1 MAEPP
6 SQKAAGGGKA
16 GKPRPT
22 EATAAV
28 VREKEATEDV
38 TMNGPLYKR
47 KSANVVLVRRQRR
60 KDEGAFRLLASLFV
74 ENQIGESPCPY
85 LYCPSGPAVG
95 VGGANR
101 PGGSITTSRIEARE
115 RAHSQNRTPIAE
127 CPGPDR

>member
-28 VREKEATEDV
+28 VRDKGTAEDV
-38 TMNGPLYKR
+38 DMNGPLYKR

-74 ENQIGESPCPY
+74 ENQIGESHCPVPV
-85 LYCPSGPAVG
+85 LLLLGLL
-95 VGGANR
+95 
-101 PGGSITTSRIEARE
+101 
-115 RAHSQNRTPIAE
+115 
-127 CPGPDR
+127 

>member
-6 SQKAAGGGKA
+6 NQKPAGRTGKLRQQA
-16 GKPRPT
+16 T

-28 VREKEATEDV
+28 VREKGTHPGEDV

-74 ENQIGESPCPY
+74 ENQIGEFCFRLVSSLFTFVPVVSPGAP
-85 LYCPSGPAVG
+85 LAPPRAAVAEPKSTMPPPPTPLIPS
-95 VGGANR
+95 
-101 PGGSITTSRIEARE
+101 E
-115 RAHSQNRTPIAE
+115 
-127 CPGPDR
+127 

>member
-6 SQKAAGGGKA
+6 KQKAGRA

-28 VREKEATEDV
+28 VREKGAKRGEDV

-74 ENQIGESPCPY
+74 ENQIGEYTLLLCLPPFRGVRDTNSQAQ
-85 LYCPSGPAVG
+85 PA
-95 VGGANR
+95 
-101 PGGSITTSRIEARE
+101 SQSRIDAL
-115 RAHSQNRTPIAE
+115 S
-127 CPGPDR
+127 

>member
-6 SQKAAGGGKA
+6 SQKPAGRTGKLRQQA
-16 GKPRPT
+16 T

-28 VREKEATEDV
+28 VREKGTHPGEDV

-74 ENQIGESPCPY
+74 ENQIGEFCFRLVSS
-85 LYCPSGPAVG
+85 LLPS
-95 VGGANR
+95 
-101 PGGSITTSRIEARE
+101 SQSCLL
-115 RAHSQNRTPIAE
+115 AHHLPLPEQLSQNPKSTMPPPLIPSE
-127 CPGPDR
+127 

>member
-28 VREKEATEDV
+28 VREKGATEDV

-74 ENQIGESPCPY
+74 ENQIGECPC
-85 LYCPSGPAVG
+85 LYCPRACC
-95 VGGANR
+95 
-101 PGGSITTSRIEARE
+101 GSRRRQPPRLQHRDGLSRSP
-115 RAHSQNRTPIAE
+115 RAHSRSQTPIAE
-127 CPGPDR
+127 CPRPDR